1 MNISDSEETIGLEMK
16 ISERKRKKQ
25 VSADE
30 LKKTMDNDPIQK
42 SISGFGW
49 WQLMVFV
56 TICLLKFPVAWHQM
70 SIIFLA
76 PPIDYHCIEP
86 EGFNGTMDQCDARC
100 IGHEFNRTVFTETI
114 TTQWNLICGSAQ
126 LANVSQTIFML
137 GILIGNVVFG
147 SLADKFG
154 RRGPLVIAVLVQ
166 LVSGVATA
174 FAPWYWL
181 FCLLRFITALATGG
195 TMLTSFVLIM
205 EIIGVKW
212 RELLSVVYQIPFNLG
227 HLTLPVFAYFIRDW
241 HHLQLALSIPSILLI
256 SYYWLIPESPRW
268 LVAVGRLDEATTI
281 LTKAAEMNKL
291 PTDGIRKN
299 IDATLKTKSDDDAQM
314 SRGNIVDLVRTPN
327 MRIKTLVMCFNWFVC
342 GIAFFGVAQYI
353 GHTSGDIFVNVA
365 ISAALTLPGTVIGIY
380 CMKSWGRKYTLIA
393 SNALCGISM
402 LAIAFVPSDSAVAV
416 VVLASS
422 GMVGMSIS
430 FPTVYLYAGEIFPT
444 VVRNIGMGTS
454 SMIARIGSM
463 VAPFVVGFNSIA
475 FWIPPVIFGAVP
487 LIGALLAFLL
497 PETKGAPLPETIED
511 GENFG
516 KKSDVPEDVESSK

>member
-1 MNISDSEETIGLEMK
+1 MPADEMK
-16 ISERKRKKQ
+16 
-25 VSADE
+25 
-30 LKKTMDNDPIQK
+30 KTIENDPIQK

-76 PPIDYHCIEP
+76 PPIDYHCVEP
-86 EGFNGTMDQCDARC
+86 EGFNGTLGRCDTKC
-100 IGHEFNRTVFTETI
+100 NGHVFDRSVFQETI
-114 TTQWNLICGSAQ
+114 TTQWNLICAQDQ
-126 LANVSQTIFML
+126 LANASQTIFML

-154 RRGPLVIAVLVQ
+154 RRGPLVFAVLIQ

-174 FAPWYWL
+174 FAPWFWL
-181 FCLLRFITALATGG
+181 FCLLRFLTALATGG

-212 RELLSVVYQIPFNLG
+212 RELLSVIYQIPFNLG
-227 HLTLPVFAYFIRDW
+227 HLTLPIFAYFIRDW
-241 HHLQLALSIPSILLI
+241 RHLQLALSIPSILLV
-256 SYYWLIPESPRW
+256 SYYWLVPESPRW
-268 LVAVGRLDEATTI
+268 LITVGRVEEASRI
-281 LTKAAEMNKL
+281 LKKAAEMNKM
-291 PTDGIRKN
+291 PTDTINKN
-299 IDATLKTKSDDDAQM
+299 LEAAIKLKGADSPI
-314 SRGNIVDLVRTPN
+314 SRGNILDLVKTPN
-327 MRIKTLVMCFNWFVC
+327 MRTKTLCMCFNWFVC
-342 GIAFFGVAQYI
+342 GISFFGVAQYI
-353 GHTSGDIFVNVA
+353 GHMSGDIFLNVA
-365 ISAALTLPGTVIGIY
+365 ISAAITLPGTVIGIY

-393 SNALCGISM
+393 SNTVCGISM
-402 LAIAFVPSDSAVAV
+402 LAIAFVPENQALAV

-422 GMVGMSIS
+422 SMIGMSIS
-430 FPTVYLYAGEIFPT
+430 FPTCYLYAGEIFPT

-463 VAPFVVGFNSIA
+463 VAPFVVGAISFA
-475 FWIPPVIFGAVP
+475 HWLPPLIFGTVP
-487 LIGALLAFLL
+487 IIGAFLTFLL

-516 KKSDVPEDVESSK
+516 KKFPTATKEDIESGK

>member
-1 MNISDSEETIGLEMK
+1 M
-16 ISERKRKKQ
+16 
-25 VSADE
+25 SADE
-30 LKKTMDNDPIQK
+30 MKKTMESDPIQK

-76 PPIDYHCIEP
+76 PPMDYTCVEP
-86 EGFNGTMDQCDARC
+86 EGFNGTLDKCDNRC
-100 IGHEFNRTVFTETI
+100 VGHEFDRSVFTETI
-114 TTQWNLICGSAQ
+114 SSQWNLICSQGQ
-126 LANVSQTIFML
+126 LANASQTIFML
-137 GILIGNVVFG
+137 GILIGNVLFG

-154 RRGPLVIAVLVQ
+154 RRGPLVIAVLIQ
-166 LVSGVATA
+166 LVTGVATA
-174 FAPWYWL
+174 FAPWFWL
-181 FCLLRFITALATGG
+181 FCFLRFLTALATGG

-212 RELLSVVYQIPFNLG
+212 RELLSVIYQIPFNLG

-241 HHLQLALSIPSILLI
+241 RHLQLALSIPSILLI

-268 LVAVGRLDEATTI
+268 LIAVGKIDKATKI
-281 LTKAAEMNKL
+281 LTKAAEMNKM
-291 PTDGIRKN
+291 PTDGIGKN
-299 IDATLKTKSDDDAQM
+299 IDSAMKSKTDDAPM

-353 GHTSGDIFVNVA
+353 GHMSGDIFTNVA
-365 ISAALTLPGTVIGIY
+365 ISAAITLPGTVLGIY
-380 CMKSWGRKYTLIA
+380 CMKAWGRKYTLIA
-393 SNALCGISM
+393 SNALCGVSI
-402 LAIAFVPSDSAVAV
+402 LAIAFVPEGSAVVV

-422 GMVGMSIS
+422 GMIGMSIS
-430 FPTVYLYAGEIFPT
+430 FPTVYLYAGEIYPT

-463 VAPFVVGFNSIA
+463 LAPFVVGAISLA
-475 FWIPPVIFGAVP
+475 TWLPPVIFGTVP
-487 LIGALLAFLL
+487 IVGALLTFLL

-516 KKSDVPEDVESSK
+516 KKSQIASTEDVENGK